1 MMCGASV
8 LSTFLA
14 APFMGYREVCSLSRL
29 RGVASSPPCGLT
41 RHPAGLPRLVDGVR
55 RQPDAPSVAEDSR
68 FDPKHNEG
76 IPHAKGA
83 GFRPRLYQPVITG
96 YSATFFFMKAKE
108 RHCSDSAFT
117 EGPKPPRQPFLFAQ
131 ETAGIRPAA
140 PKASYLSSFCGARA
154 ASPCIPAAYPSC
166 NRTSRGRSPESD
178 HGLQDAFC

>member
-29 RGVASSPPCGLT
+29 RGGASSTPCDLT
-41 RHPAGLPRLVDGVR
+41 RHSAGLPRLVDGVR
-55 RQPDAPSVAEDSR
+55 RQPVPPPLRKIVVSTQNTMRAYPMQKARAFARASINRSSPD
-68 FDPKHNEG
+68 
-76 IPHAKGA
+76 IPQDD
-83 GFRPRLYQPVITG
+83 Y
-96 YSATFFFMKAKE
+96 FMKTQV
-108 RHCSDSAFT
+108 RHRSSSAFT
-117 EGPKPPRQPFLFAQ
+117 EGRKTPRQPFLPPQ
-131 ETAGIRPAA
+131 KTAGIRPAA
-140 PKASYLSSFCGARA
+140 PKASYLSSSCGARA